1 MWRGLPGAAAEDK
14 VVGSERAP
22 RHVRRPAEGEG
33 GPASEAVK
41 QMATEMHRRWPRFTH
56 APSPP
61 LSPSILCSPPLSLH
75 LLSPSILCSP
85 HLSLFSFLS
94 MLESASSPARTSDF
108 SSLDICIFIFFFSVL
123 LLFFLSLSLSLPD

>member
-14 VVGSERAP
+14 VVGSKRAP

-61 LSPSILCSPPLSLH
+61 LSLHPLLSSSLPPSSLSLH
-75 LLSPSILCSP
+75 SLLSSSLPFFLPQYVRISLITSANIRFFLVGHLYFYIFFLCS
-85 HLSLFSFLS
+85 
-94 MLESASSPARTSDF
+94 SS
-108 SSLDICIFIFFFSVL
+108 SSFFFIPVS
-123 LLFFLSLSLSLPD
+123 